1 MENVEILSNFPWQKI
16 YELPLFSIIFDNFS
30 QNNEKT
36 QVQLFFI
43 ILLTSDSKIN
53 GKYSVG
59 IKTSHTMAP
68 GHNFLPNRQP
78 VNIFKTIPLN
88 ENFLRTWKRYTVFRH
103 FYSTLSTTIWH
114 KGTIGVTRATR
125 FQLVG
130 KWLTDRRMA
139 NVAMFVVSFVFA
151 RFLSLFFP
159 RYRGFLIR
167 VNTPTQ
173 GWKKNVT
180 RAVPLSA
187 SSIAFAYQLMSI
199 VNYSLLDA
207 IDVITSLQLQNTNVW
222 CTGWFTKLHRPS
234 IVWRRHLHFDLR
246 PTRSH
251 SNLPSF
257 CYLVICRRYLVTC
270 ELFFQTLF
278 RNLIDAIERPR
289 RVRHVWIIL

>member
-1 MENVEILSNFPWQKI
+1 MVNILS
-16 YELPLFSIIFDNFS
+16 ELKRATQRHPDTIFYQID
-30 QNNEKT
+30 K
-36 QVQLFFI
+36 
-43 ILLTSDSKIN
+43 
-53 GKYSVG
+53 
-59 IKTSHTMAP
+59 
-68 GHNFLPNRQP
+68 P

-103 FYSTLSTTIWH
+103 FYSTLSTMIWH

-130 KWLTDRRMA
+130 KWLTGRRMA
-139 NVAMFVVSFVFA
+139 NVAMFAVSFVFA

-207 IDVITSLQLQNTNVW
+207 INVITSLQLQNTNVW
-222 CTGWFTKLHRPS
+222 CTGWFKKLHRPS

-257 CYLVICRRYLVTC
+257 CYLVIYRRYLVTC
-270 ELFFQTLF
+270 ELFFETLF
-278 RNLIDAIERPR
+278 CNLP
-289 RVRHVWIIL
+289 